1 MSLLGIDVGTTGCK
15 AIVFRDDGAILG
27 SGYREYPLLH
37 PQPTWAEL
45 DPDDVWEAT
54 KESIREAVTRA
65 GSGDPVK
72 AIAPSSQ
79 GEAMTPIDRDGRPL
93 ANSIVSFD
101 PRTAPQRDWWEQTWG
116 KQRLFQITGM
126 PLHTMYSL
134 LKMQWVK
141 ENQPDVYRTA
151 WKFLCYGDL
160 TIYRLGGPP
169 AIDYSMAG
177 RTMAFDLKA
186 CRWSPEILSH
196 ADIDPALLPEPHPS
210 GTPVG
215 HVSASVAEEL
225 GLPVVDGHGPLLVT
239 GGHDQPC
246 GALGAGITRPGIA
259 MDATGTVECITPA
272 FDHPVLTDG
281 MLENNYCC
289 YHHVAP
295 GLYCT
300 IAFSFTGGSLLRW
313 YRDTF
318 GDKEAEEARV
328 SGLDVYEI
336 ILGKAG
342 SHPSPLLVLPHF
354 TVTGT
359 PWFDPHSKGAILGLT
374 LSTTKGE
381 FVKGLV
387 DGVTYE
393 MRLNLDALEGAGV
406 PISEL
411 RAIGGGAK
419 SSIWM
424 QVKADV
430 FRRPVYSL
438 DVSEAA
444 CLGAA
449 ILAGSACGVY
459 GSVQEAADCVVCVKD
474 KYEPR
479 EDVAALYDEKY
490 RLFRRIYPALKDLL
504 HEM

>member
-1 MSLLGIDVGTTGCK
+1 MSLLGVDVGTTGCK
-15 AIVFRDDGAILG
+15 AIVFREDGVILG
-27 SGYREYPLLH
+27 AAYREYPLLH
-37 PQPTWAEL
+37 PKPDWVEL
-45 DPDDVWEAT
+45 DPNQVWQAT
-54 KESIREAVTRA
+54 KESISEAVARA

-72 AIAPSSQ
+72 ALAVSSQ
-79 GEAMTPIDRDGRPL
+79 GEAMTPIDRDGNVL

-116 KQRLFQITGM
+116 KKRVFQITGM

-134 LKMQWVK
+134 VKMQWIK
-141 ENQPDVYRTA
+141 ENQPDVYSKA
-151 WKFLCYGDL
+151 WKFLCYGDQTL
-160 TIYRLGGPP
+160 YRLGGVP

-186 CRWSPEILSH
+186 ARWSIEILEH
-196 ADIDPALLPEPHPS
+196 AEIDPDLLPDAYPS
-210 GTPVG
+210 GTAVG
-215 HVSASVAEEL
+215 EIYPHIADEL
-225 GLPVVDGHGPLLVT
+225 GLPRGVKLVT

-281 MLENNYCC
+281 MLNNNYCC

-295 GLYCT
+295 GLYVT

-313 YRDTF
+313 FRDNF
-318 GDKEAEEARV
+318 ADKEAEEAQV
-328 SGLDVYEI
+328 SGLDVYD
-336 ILGKAG
+336 ILLAKAG
-342 SHPSPLLVLPHF
+342 TQPSPVLVLPHF

-359 PWFDPHSKGAILGLT
+359 PWFDPHSKGVILGLS

-381 FVKGLV
+381 IIKALI

-393 MRLNLDALEGAGV
+393 MRLNLEALEEAGV
-406 PISEL
+406 HISEL

-419 SSIWM
+419 SRIWL
-424 QVKADV
+424 QIKADI
-430 FRRPVYSL
+430 FKKPVYSL

-449 ILAGSACGVY
+449 MLAGAAAGVY
-459 GSVQEAADCVVCVKD
+459 SSVHEASEALIHVKERF
-474 KYEPR
+474 EPNPEVTPR
-479 EDVAALYDEKY
+479 YDERYHLYKQV
-490 RLFRRIYPALKDLL
+490 YPLL
-504 HEM
+504 REFLHAM